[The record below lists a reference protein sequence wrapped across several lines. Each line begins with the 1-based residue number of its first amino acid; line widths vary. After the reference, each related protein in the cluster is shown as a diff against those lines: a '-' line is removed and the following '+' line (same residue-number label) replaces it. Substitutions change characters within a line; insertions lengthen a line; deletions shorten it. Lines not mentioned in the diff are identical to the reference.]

1 MPGKRQRAR
10 SPSPSPSSSL
20 ASSDPGFSGD
30 DESESEDHDPKLAS
44 VIAKQALAQ
53 SRAGQ
58 AKQSKREA
66 EVRRDGDI
74 DDSFK
79 PASRAQAVVRES
91 TPPLSVR
98 ARPHP
103 KSHFPAFAFSNE
115 GPPPARLPRPLRS
128 PSHAHLRQSQDED
141 SEGECY
147 EVRRILRAP
156 RYFDDDFELA
166 AQRCFRCGGGG
177 HREQQCTLPPKERP
191 CHLCGFCGHLSR
203 DCPHGLCFNCYK
215 TGHRSAS
222 CPAERGAGRDAQA
235 LCCLRC
241 GGEGHA
247 LKNCR
252 DAFAPEDLALTHCYV
267 CGRPGHLC
275 CAKQD
280 EAAAAMASGAGTGEN
295 GRNRKTCAKCG
306 GRGHVDRE
314 CARGAGA
321 TKAPEFACYRCG
333 EAGHLAR
340 ECPNDGR
347 GGNSGDGRPGS
358 AGGGGG
364 RGRAGYGNMS
374 FGGGGGWA
382 RGTPPGGDLR
392 RTLGGGGGGG
402 GGRGGYGAGG
412 WGGGGGDGGG
422 RHNVQVRVGVG
433 GGRHDGRRHVR
444 YSQDD
449 VDFHEGRRERWGGS
463 DRQNAGR
470 ETNAPWS
477 TGKRRYDDRNY
488 RR

>member
-1 MPGKRQRAR
+1 M
-10 SPSPSPSSSL
+10 
-20 ASSDPGFSGD
+20 
-30 DESESEDHDPKLAS
+30 
-44 VIAKQALAQ
+44 
-53 SRAGQ
+53 
-58 AKQSKREA
+58 
-66 EVRRDGDI
+66 
-74 DDSFK
+74 
-79 PASRAQAVVRES
+79 
-91 TPPLSVR
+91 
-98 ARPHP
+98 
-103 KSHFPAFAFSNE
+103 
-115 GPPPARLPRPLRS
+115 
-128 PSHAHLRQSQDED
+128 
-141 SEGECY
+141 
-147 EVRRILRAP
+147 RRILRAP

-166 AQRCFRCGGGG
+166 AQRCFRCGGAG

-191 CHLCGFCGHLSR
+191 CHLCGFSGHLSR

-241 GGEGHA
+241 GREGHA

-252 DAFAPEDLALTHCYV
+252 DDFAPEDLRSTHCYV
-267 CGRPGHLC
+267 CGRAGHLC

-280 EAAAAMASGAGTGEN
+280 EAAAALACGGAGGEGD

-347 GGNSGDGRPGS
+347 GGNGGGDGRPGS

-364 RGRAGYGNMS
+364 GRGGRGGYGNMS

-392 RTLGGGGGGG
+392 RSLGGGGGGG
-402 GGRGGYGAGG
+402 GVGARGGYGTGG
-412 WGGGGGDGGG
+412 WGGGGGV
-422 RHNVQVRVGVG
+422 HVRVG

-449 VDFHEGRRERWGGS
+449 VDYHEGRRERWGT
-463 DRQNAGR
+463 DRRDAGR

>member
-1 MPGKRQRAR
+1 M
-10 SPSPSPSSSL
+10 
-20 ASSDPGFSGD
+20 
-30 DESESEDHDPKLAS
+30 
-44 VIAKQALAQ
+44 
-53 SRAGQ
+53 
-58 AKQSKREA
+58 
-66 EVRRDGDI
+66 
-74 DDSFK
+74 
-79 PASRAQAVVRES
+79 
-91 TPPLSVR
+91 
-98 ARPHP
+98 
-103 KSHFPAFAFSNE
+103 
-115 GPPPARLPRPLRS
+115 
-128 PSHAHLRQSQDED
+128 
-141 SEGECY
+141 
-147 EVRRILRAP
+147 RRILRAP

-252 DAFAPEDLALTHCYV
+252 DALAPEDLALTHCYV

-280 EAAAAMASGAGTGEN
+280 EAAAAMACGAGTGEN

-314 CARGAGA
+314 CAAAPAPRKRPSSRATGA
-321 TKAPEFACYRCG
+321 
-333 EAGHLAR
+333 
-340 ECPNDGR
+340 
-347 GGNSGDGRPGS
+347 GRPGTSRGS
-358 AGGGGG
+358 APTTDAGETAATGGRDRRAAAAG

-382 RGTPPGGDLR
+382 RGTPPGGGDLR
-392 RTLGGGGGGG
+392 RTLGGGGGGGGG
-402 GGRGGYGAGG
+402 GGRGGYGAGAWG
-412 WGGGGGDGGG
+412 RRRRRRRGGGITCRFASAG
-422 RHNVQVRVGVG
+422 RWSPRRTAAREVQPGRRRLSRGAKGKVGVPIAKTRDARRARRGPRGSG
-433 GGRHDGRRHVR
+433 GTTTGTIGDEYRR
-444 YSQDD
+444 
-449 VDFHEGRRERWGGS
+449 RRETRLELIYEL
-463 DRQNAGR
+463 QV
-470 ETNAPWS
+470 
-477 TGKRRYDDRNY
+477 
-488 RR
+488 